1 MFANSTGVHMDKAER
16 ISAVIL
22 IAGGVFVAAYSFHY
36 LKLGILISPG
46 AGFLP
51 FLCGIA
57 IIVLGVL
64 WVLTSWRAKT
74 RVDGGE
80 TGTECLAGEIPDEN
94 VPRLWG
100 LPRKMILGLAVLIVY
115 GWLFEKIGYFFST
128 CLFMFCWQA
137 FVEKEKAL
145 KALII
150 TVLSA
155 VILYTLF
162 QYLLGF
168 QLPQGTWLQ

>member
-1 MFANSTGVHMDKAER
+1 MEKAER
-16 ISAVIL
+16 VSAVIL
-22 IAGGVFVAAYSFHY
+22 IAAGVFVSAYSYHY

-57 IIVLGVL
+57 IVVFGIL
-64 WVLTSWRAKT
+64 WLLTAWRARPQVPAGET
-74 RVDGGE
+74 DGE
-80 TGTECLAGEIPDEN
+80 TGVEED

-100 LPRKMILGLAVLIVY
+100 MPRKMVLGLAVLIVY
-115 GWLFEKIGYFFST
+115 GWLFEKIGYFLST
-128 CLFMFCWQA
+128 CLFMLCWQL
-137 FVEKEKAL
+137 FVEREKTL
-145 KALII
+145 KALVI

-155 VILYTLF
+155 AVLYTLF

-168 QLPQGTWLQ
+168 QLPQGTWFQ

>member
-1 MFANSTGVHMDKAER
+1 MEKEER

-22 IAGGVFVAAYSFHY
+22 IAGGVFIAAYSFHY

-46 AGFLP
+46 AGLLP
-51 FLCGIA
+51 FVCGIA
-57 IIVLGVL
+57 VILLGVL
-64 WVLTSWRAKT
+64 WLLTSWRVKPQASA
-74 RVDGGE
+74 GE
-80 TGTECLAGEIPDEN
+80 TSQACGADIVPDED

-100 LPRKMILGLAVLIVY
+100 FPRKMLLGLAVLIVY
-115 GWLFEKIGYFFST
+115 SWLFEKIGYFLST

-137 FVEKEKAL
+137 FVEKEKML
-145 KALII
+145 KTLII
-150 TVLSA
+150 TGLSA
-155 VILYTLF
+155 TILYSLF

>member
-1 MFANSTGVHMDKAER
+1 MEKAER

-22 IAGGVFVAAYSFHY
+22 IAGGVFVAAYSHHY

-51 FLCGIA
+51 FLCGVA
-57 IIVLGVL
+57 IILLGIL
-64 WVLTSWRAKT
+64 WLLTAWRVKPVASEE
-74 RVDGGE
+74 GGA
-80 TGTECLAGEIPDEN
+80 ECAGEISAEE

-100 LPRKMILGLAVLIVY
+100 LPKKMVLGLAVLIAY
-115 GWLFEKIGYFFST
+115 GWLFEKIGYFLST

-137 FVEKEKAL
+137 FVEKEKTL
-145 KALII
+145 KAFVI

-155 VILYTLF
+155 AILYTLF

-168 QLPQGTWLQ
+168 QLPQGAWLQ

>member
-1 MFANSTGVHMDKAER
+1 MEKAER
-16 ISAVIL
+16 VSAVIL
-22 IAGGVFVAAYSFHY
+22 IAAGVFVSAYSYHY

-57 IIVLGVL
+57 IVVLGIL
-64 WVLTSWRAKT
+64 WFLASGRFRA
-74 RVDGGE
+74 RAA
-80 TGTECLAGEIPDEN
+80 AGEADSAGEAEED

-100 LPRKMILGLAVLIVY
+100 LPRKMLLGLAVLIVY
-115 GWLFEKIGYFFST
+115 GWLFEKIGYFLST
-128 CLFMFCWQA
+128 CLFMLCWQL
-137 FVEKEKAL
+137 FVEKEKTL
-145 KALII
+145 KALVI

-168 QLPQGTWLQ
+168 QLPQGTWMQ

>member
-1 MFANSTGVHMDKAER
+1 MEKAER

-22 IAGGVFVAAYSFHY
+22 VAAGVFVAAYSFHY
-36 LKLGILISPG
+36 LKLGVLISPG

-57 IIVLGVL
+57 IIILGVL
-64 WVLTSWRAKT
+64 WLLAAWRAKPAASE
-74 RVDGGE
+74 E
-80 TGTECLAGEIPDEN
+80 TGKECADETPAGD

-100 LPRKMILGLAVLIVY
+100 MPKKMALGLAVLIVY
-115 GWLFEKIGYFFST
+115 AWLFEKIGYFLST
-128 CLFMFCWQA
+128 CLFMFCWQV
-137 FVEKEKAL
+137 FVEKERLL
-145 KALII
+145 KTLII
-150 TVLSA
+150 TILSA
-155 VILYTLF
+155 TILYTLF